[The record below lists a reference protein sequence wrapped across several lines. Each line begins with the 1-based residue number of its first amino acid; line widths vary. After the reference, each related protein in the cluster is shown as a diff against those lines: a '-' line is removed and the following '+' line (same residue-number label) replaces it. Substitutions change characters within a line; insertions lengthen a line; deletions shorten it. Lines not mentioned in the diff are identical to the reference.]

1 MAYIIRFI
9 TREWYNALH
18 NYKNNSCYYRQLAAK
33 TTTYYYHFDHL
44 GSVSLADFLI
54 DKLTILKKLLG
65 YHSTNGVG
73 VCHADE
79 IFYLFKYV
87 LVAGKQCW

>member
-1 MAYIIRFI
+1 MVKNPDICLDWPGFL
-9 TREWYNALH
+9 LH
-18 NYKNNSCYYRQLAAK
+18 DNYKNNACYYRQLAAK
-33 TTTYYYHFDHL
+33 TPTYYYHFDHL

-87 LVAGKQCW
+87 LVHTG